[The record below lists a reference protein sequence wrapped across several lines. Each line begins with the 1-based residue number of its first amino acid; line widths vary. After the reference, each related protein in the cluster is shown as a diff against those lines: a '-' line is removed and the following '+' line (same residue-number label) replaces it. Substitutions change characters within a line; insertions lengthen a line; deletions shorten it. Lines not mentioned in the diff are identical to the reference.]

1 MPCALIQPDFAY
13 VKNWAELHNVKIID
27 SPKEIAA
34 NPAVK
39 SRIEKEI
46 EKKPA
51 SWKMGTD
58 QEN

>member
-1 MPCALIQPDFAY
+1 MVLDGEKMPCALIQPDFAY

-39 SRIEKEI
+39 IKNRER
-46 EKKPA
+46 
-51 SWKMGTD
+51 
-58 QEN
+58 N